1 MMEKYGTIKRIK
13 VKEVQTGQKKQA
25 MVCFSK
31 EREAQKDITEITW
44 YEGWNG
50 EVYRNVYN
58 KNTNGKIL
66 IMYEDT
72 QEHNTNTKRK
82 TEGNIKKELEK
93 MRNDIK
99 EIKKA
104 IMNKMKVGQKQM
116 RTQEASKKRKQKKET
131 RKNVNIKKRK
141 KVELKKNN

>member
-13 VKEVQTGQKKQA
+13 VKEVQTEQKKQA

-31 EREAQKDITEITW
+31 EREAQKAITEITW

-66 IMYEDT
+66 IMYEDK

-104 IMNKMKVGQKQM
+104 IMDKNEGWLETNENTRGIQK
-116 RTQEASKKRKQKKET
+116 EEIEEGNEKECEYKKKKESGT
-131 RKNVNIKKRK
+131 K
-141 KVELKKNN
+141 EE

>member
-13 VKEVQTGQKKQA
+13 VKEVQTEQKKQA

-31 EREAQKDITEITW
+31 EREAQKAITEITW

-66 IMYEDT
+66 IMYEDK

-93 MRNDIK
+93 MRSDIK

-104 IMNKMKVGQKQM
+104 IMDKNEGWLETNENTRVIQK
-116 RTQEASKKRKQKKET
+116 EEIEEGNEKECEYKKKKESGT
-131 RKNVNIKKRK
+131 K
-141 KVELKKNN
+141 EE

>member
-13 VKEVQTGQKKQA
+13 VKEVQTEQKKQA

-31 EREAQKDITEITW
+31 EREAQKAITEITW

-66 IMYEDT
+66 IMYEDK

-104 IMNKMKVGQKQM
+104 IMNKNEGWLETNENTRGIQK
-116 RTQEASKKRKQKKET
+116 EEIEEGNEKECEYKKKKESGT
-131 RKNVNIKKRK
+131 K
-141 KVELKKNN
+141 EE

>member
-31 EREAQKDITEITW
+31 EREAQKAITEITW

-66 IMYEDT
+66 IMYEDK

-104 IMNKMKVGQKQM
+104 IMNKNEGWLETNENTRGIQK
-116 RTQEASKKRKQKKET
+116 EEIEEGNEKECEY
-131 RKNVNIKKRK
+131 KKRK

>member
-31 EREAQKDITEITW
+31 EREAQKAITEITW

-104 IMNKMKVGQKQM
+104 IMNKNEGWLETNENTRGIQK
-116 RTQEASKKRKQKKET
+116 EEIEEGNEKECEYKKKKESRT
-131 RKNVNIKKRK
+131 KEK
-141 KVELKKNN
+141 

>member
-1 MMEKYGTIKRIK
+1 MEKYGTIKRIK

-31 EREAQKDITEITW
+31 EREAQKAITEITW

-66 IMYEDT
+66 IMYEDK

-104 IMNKMKVGQKQM
+104 IMNKNEGWLETNENTRGIQK
-116 RTQEASKKRKQKKET
+116 EEIEEGNEKECEY
-131 RKNVNIKKRK
+131 KKRK

>member
-13 VKEVQTGQKKQA
+13 VKEVQTEQKKQA

-31 EREAQKDITEITW
+31 EREAQKAITEIMW

-66 IMYEDT
+66 IMYEDK

-104 IMNKMKVGQKQM
+104 IMNKNEGWLETNENTRGIQK
-116 RTQEASKKRKQKKET
+116 EEIEEGNEKECEYKKKKESGT
-131 RKNVNIKKRK
+131 K
-141 KVELKKNN
+141 EE

>member
-25 MVCFSK
+25 MVCFSN
-31 EREAQKDITEITW
+31 EREAQKAITEITW

-104 IMNKMKVGQKQM
+104 IMNKNEGWLETNENTRGIQK
-116 RTQEASKKRKQKKET
+116 EEIEEGNEKECEYKKKKESRT
-131 RKNVNIKKRK
+131 KEK
-141 KVELKKNN
+141 